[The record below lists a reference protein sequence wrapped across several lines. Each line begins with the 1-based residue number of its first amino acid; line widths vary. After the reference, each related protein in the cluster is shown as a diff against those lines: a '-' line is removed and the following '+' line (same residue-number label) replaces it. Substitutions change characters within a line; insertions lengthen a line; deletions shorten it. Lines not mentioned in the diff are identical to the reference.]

1 MKYTKH
7 THIYIPA
14 SEANLLIYLDPLKF
28 FANSFFK
35 NAYLPDLM
43 RMIDNVPREFKDFL
57 SLSSLPFLEFDSSF
71 LRSQRSLHLPPW
83 DQTWPNSPI

>member
-1 MKYTKH
+1 MKYTKY

-14 SEANLLIYLDPLKF
+14 SEANLLIYFDSLKFSSLKF

-43 RMIDNVPREFKDFL
+43 RMIDNVPREFKDSL

-71 LRSQRSLHLPPW
+71 LPSA
-83 DQTWPNSPI
+83 T